1 MVRKIVW
8 TAALALVFASSTLAN
23 FEAGQRAWRDG
34 RADEALV
41 QWLAA
46 ANSGDKRAMLML
58 GRMHREGLGVP
69 QDLVEAYMWLSLA
82 ASRGDDTA
90 LAERDAL
97 NARMKPR
104 ERVEAQSRAMMW
116 RPDAGR
122 AAGAAAGSA
131 VRSAGTSTDKPP
143 PPKAIR
149 EAQELLDKLGFE
161 PGPPDGIWN
170 SQTKWA
176 YQRFLGDTGLPLA
189 ETLTPEAL
197 RTLRNLEGGGERQ
210 PSPSSQV
217 AGSTVTVPRDA
228 LGRAA
233 ALADINGLQTAIEA
247 GADLDARDNR
257 GLTGL
262 MHAADR
268 GFTLIVELLLNAGAD
283 PDMRAVEGPTALFM
297 AVAKEHVEIVELL
310 LESGADASIRG
321 QKGLTP
327 MKLAE
332 RLKSSE
338 IVELLKANARK
349 LAEEQRLKEESDTY
363 SQAQSEDTQE
373 AYAAYRSV
381 WCPRGKFCKAAQS
394 RIDELIAER
403 ISGQTFGGLNS
414 KRHQQAFI
422 FSPTGDVT
430 GMYRGGTSI
439 FFGGKCLGSWRVE
452 RAKVRITC
460 RKKGANTNVAV
471 AEFEGDTLVGRE
483 EATSGSGEPW
493 TWRMNV
499 RVGEIFD
506 TPPPATERR
515 HGIGEK

>member
-1 MVRKIVW
+1 MVRKTLW
-8 TAALALVFASSTLAN
+8 TAALAIVFASSAPAN
-23 FEAGQRAWRDG
+23 FEAGQHAWRDG

-41 QWLAA
+41 EWLAA
-46 ANSGDKRAMLML
+46 ANSGDERAMLML

-69 QDLVEAYMWLSLA
+69 QNLVEAHMWLSLA
-82 ASRGDDTA
+82 ASRGENAA

-97 NARMKPR
+97 YARMKPE
-104 ERVEAQSRAMMW
+104 ERTEARSRAMMW
-116 RPDAGR
+116 VPDGGR
-122 AAGAAAGSA
+122 IAAGSPA
-131 VRSAGTSTDKPP
+131 RSAGTGTDKPP

-176 YQRFLGDTGLPLA
+176 YQRFLSDAGLPPA

-197 RTLRNLEGGGERQ
+197 RALRNLDGGGARQ

-217 AGSTVTVPRDA
+217 AGSTVTVPGDA

-247 GADLDARDNR
+247 GADLNARDKR
-257 GLTGL
+257 GLTPL

-321 QKGLTP
+321 QKGMAP

-332 RLKSSE
+332 RLKNSE
-338 IVELLKANARK
+338 IVESLKANARK
-349 LAEEQRLKEESDTY
+349 LAQERRLKEDSDAY

-373 AYAAYRSV
+373 AYAAYRSS
-381 WCPRGKFCKAAQS
+381 WCPRGKFCKAAQT

-414 KRHQQAFI
+414 KRHQQAFV

-460 RKKGANTNVAV
+460 RKKGTGTNVAI
-471 AEFEGDTLVGRE
+471 AEFKGDTLVGRE
-483 EATSGSGEPW
+483 EPTSGSGEPW

-506 TPPPATERR
+506 STPTTTNTRQ
-515 HGIGEK
+515 GIGEK